1 MKMFLLIKIFNFN
14 LISSCNFT
22 FKALRQILFTSEFIW
37 VRTVNCEGV
46 ETSRL
51 EHKHQDVCRLYVVR

>member
-37 VRTVNCEGV
+37 VRTVNCGGV
-46 ETSRL
+46 ESPL